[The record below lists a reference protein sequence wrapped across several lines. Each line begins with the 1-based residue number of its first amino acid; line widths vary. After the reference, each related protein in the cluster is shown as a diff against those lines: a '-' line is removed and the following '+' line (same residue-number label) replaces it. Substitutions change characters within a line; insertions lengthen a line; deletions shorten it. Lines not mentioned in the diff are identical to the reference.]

1 LLLIESNRYFYLKAA
16 PLYPLL
22 NLSKLCLFLPGMY
35 DVFFKKINEVIHL
48 TPEEEAIFKN
58 YLMPKKLRKKQF
70 ILQEGDICKYSIF
83 VEKGLLRSYSVNE
96 KGNDQVVQFAL
107 EGWWIADLYSFI
119 TGEPSR
125 YNIDA
130 LEDCE
135 LLLINND
142 GLKEVRR
149 QIPKFLE
156 FSFLQMQNAY
166 IALER
171 RWSHM
176 VTLSTEERYN
186 KLLDKYPDIVQRVP
200 QHMIASY
207 LGLTPETLSR
217 AKKQITLPK

>member
-1 LLLIESNRYFYLKAA
+1 
-16 PLYPLL
+16 
-22 NLSKLCLFLPGMY
+22 MY

-48 TPEEEAIFKN
+48 TSEEEAIFKN

-135 LLLINND
+135 LLLINNE

-176 VTLSTEERYN
+176 VNLSTEERYN

-217 AKKQITLPK
+217 AKKQMTLPK

>member
-1 LLLIESNRYFYLKAA
+1 
-16 PLYPLL
+16 
-22 NLSKLCLFLPGMY
+22 
-35 DVFFKKINEVIHL
+35 
-48 TPEEEAIFKN
+48 
-58 YLMPKKLRKKQF
+58 MPKKLRKRQF
-70 ILQEGDICKYSIF
+70 ILQEGDVSRYTIF

-107 EGWWIADLYSFI
+107 EGWWISDLYSFI

-135 LLLINND
+135 LLLISSPAMEE
-142 GLKEVRR
+142 LRQ

-156 FSFLQMQNAY
+156 FSFLQMRSAY

-171 RWSHM
+171 RLSEM
-176 VTLSTEERYN
+176 VNLTTEERYN
-186 KLLDKYPDIVQRVP
+186 KFLGQYPDIIQRVP

-217 AKKQITLPK
+217 AKKQRSLPK

>member
-1 LLLIESNRYFYLKAA
+1 MRLLLIESNRYFYLKAA
-16 PLYPLL
+16 PIHPLL
-22 NLSKLCLFLPGMY
+22 NLSKLCLFLSGMY
-35 DVFFKKINEVIHL
+35 DVFFKKINEVIYL
-48 TPEEEAIFKN
+48 TSDEEAIFKN

-135 LLLINND
+135 LLLI
-142 GLKEVRR
+142 
-149 QIPKFLE
+149 
-156 FSFLQMQNAY
+156 
-166 IALER
+166 
-171 RWSHM
+171 
-176 VTLSTEERYN
+176 
-186 KLLDKYPDIVQRVP
+186 
-200 QHMIASY
+200 
-207 LGLTPETLSR
+207 
-217 AKKQITLPK
+217 

>member
-1 LLLIESNRYFYLKAA
+1 LLLIESTRFFYLKAA
-16 PLYPLL
+16 PFYPLP
-22 NLSKLCLFLPGMY
+22 NLSKLCLFLSGMY

-48 TPEEEAIFKN
+48 TSDEEAIFKN

>member
-1 LLLIESNRYFYLKAA
+1 
-16 PLYPLL
+16 
-22 NLSKLCLFLPGMY
+22 MY
-35 DVFFKKINEVIHL
+35 DVFFKKLNEVIHL
-48 TPEEEAIFKN
+48 TADEEAIFKN

-70 ILQEGDICKYSIF
+70 ILQEGDVCKYSIF

-142 GLKEVRR
+142 GLRELRR

-176 VTLSTEERYN
+176 VNLSTEERYN
-186 KLLDKYPDIVQRVP
+186 KLLDKYPDIIQRVP

-217 AKKQITLPK
+217 AKKQMTSPK